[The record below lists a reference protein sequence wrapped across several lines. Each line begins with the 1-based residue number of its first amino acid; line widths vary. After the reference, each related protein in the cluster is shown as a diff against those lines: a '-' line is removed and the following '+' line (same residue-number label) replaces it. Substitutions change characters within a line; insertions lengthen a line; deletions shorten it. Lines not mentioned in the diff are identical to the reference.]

1 MCEIHVKSL
10 KNIRRQIFEFS
21 LKIDKIENKT
31 NLKNRQNCKLDKI
44 EK

>member
-1 MCEIHVKSL
+1 MCEIHVNVL
-10 KNIRRQIFEFS
+10 KIFDAKFFEFS